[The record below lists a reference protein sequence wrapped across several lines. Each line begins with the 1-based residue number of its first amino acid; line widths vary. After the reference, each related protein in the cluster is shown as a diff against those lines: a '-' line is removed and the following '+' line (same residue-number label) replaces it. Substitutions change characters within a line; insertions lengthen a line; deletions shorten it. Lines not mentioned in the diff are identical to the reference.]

1 MMQTTSFDAVRLA
14 PGVGVSRFGGTVVVL
29 DIWTNRY
36 TQYSG
41 QLADALQALAD
52 RELCGLS
59 QQTRDAFGRRGLLD
73 DGARPRGPWLDAQDI
88 SEPQA
93 SVVEGPERARSLTWQ
108 DGSVAIACLV
118 ARLDLRIRPVH
129 RILASLSLSHRGHS
143 TADLVA
149 FARSFDRA
157 RRMAPVTPRCLP
169 DALTFV
175 RRARRIGHPV
185 HLVFG
190 VKLHPFEAHCWAQC
204 ADLVLTD
211 PLDRVRRF
219 VPVLVV

>member
-1 MMQTTSFDAVRLA
+1 MPTTLSDAVRLA
-14 PGVGVSRFGGTVVVL
+14 PGVGVATFGGSVVVL

-36 TQYSG
+36 TQYG
-41 QLADALQALAD
+41 GKLAEALHTLAE
-52 RELCGLS
+52 RGLCDLS
-59 QQTRDAFGRRGLLD
+59 QQTREALGRRGLLD
-73 DGARPRGPWLDAQDI
+73 DGSRPGGRWLGPQDMP
-88 SEPQA
+88 EPQT

-118 ARLDLRIRPVH
+118 ARLDLRIRPLH
-129 RILASLSLSHRGHS
+129 RLLGSLSWSHRGHS

-149 FARSFDRA
+149 CARSFDRA
-157 RRMAPVTPRCLP
+157 RRLAPVAPRCLP
-169 DALTFV
+169 DTLAFV
-175 RRARRIGHPV
+175 RRARRIGQPV

-219 VPVLVV
+219 VPILVV

>member
-1 MMQTTSFDAVRLA
+1 MPATLSDAVGLA
-14 PGVGVSRFGGTVVVL
+14 PGVGVAAFGGSVVVL
-29 DIWTNRY
+29 DIWANRY

-41 QLADALQALAD
+41 QLADALQELAD
-52 RELCGLS
+52 RDFCDLS
-59 QQTRDAFGRRGLLD
+59 RHTRDGLGRRGLLD
-73 DGARPRGPWLDAQDI
+73 DGARPSGPWLDAKDI
-88 SEPQA
+88 PEPQA
-93 SVVEGPERARSLTWQ
+93 SVVEGPERARSLTWH

-118 ARLDLRIRPVH
+118 ARLDLRIRPLHV
-129 RILASLSLSHRGHS
+129 ILGSLSLSHRGHS

-149 FARSFDRA
+149 YARNFDRA
-157 RRMAPVTPRCLP
+157 RRLAPVAPRCLP
-169 DALTFV
+169 DALAFV
-175 RRARRIGHPV
+175 CRARQIGHPV

-219 VPVLVV
+219 VPILVV

>member
-1 MMQTTSFDAVRLA
+1 MPTAPPNAVRLA
-14 PGVGVSRFGGTVVVL
+14 PGVGVATFGGSVVVL

-41 QLADALQALAD
+41 QLADALQALAE
-52 RELCGLS
+52 RELRGLS
-59 QQTRDAFGRRGLLD
+59 QQTRDALGRRGLLD
-73 DGARPRGPWLDAQDI
+73 DGTRACGPWLDPQDI
-88 SEPQA
+88 PEPQA
-93 SVVEGPERARSLTWQ
+93 SVVEGPERARSLKWQ
-108 DGSVAIACLV
+108 DGSVAMACLF
-118 ARLDLRIRPVH
+118 ARLDLRIRPLH
-129 RILASLSLSHRGHS
+129 RILGSLSLSHRGHS
-143 TADLVA
+143 TAGLVA
-149 FARSFDRA
+149 CARNFDRA
-157 RRMAPVTPRCLP
+157 RRLAPVAPRCLP

-204 ADLVLTD
+204 ADLILTD

-219 VPVLVV
+219 VPILVV